1 MVFLEFKKETTMLTN
16 FLIASAI
23 YLVVLIFLVRRTRIK
38 DKTTSNYL
46 LGGGNIGFVM
56 GLFTTAA
63 TLFSAFTV
71 VGMPDFFRTHGVGAW
86 IFLAVSDTMMVYGLI
101 RVGEILRKKA
111 RHLDFKGMSGLMVS
125 TYGSKFAGYV
135 AFGGAVVFLIPYI
148 AVQISGIS
156 IFLNAAFPD
165 VVPVWVWSLS
175 IVAVMIIYSETGGLR
190 AIMYNDTLQ
199 GIMLFFTIWIVGYNC
214 IEHFG
219 SIEAMFEKVA
229 SVNQELLSVPGP
241 KGLFSPQFFIISA
254 LAIICLPFTQPQ
266 ISTRV
271 VIMKSSSSLRK
282 MAIGLGVV
290 AILVILPTLFMGMYG
305 AVLYPEAST
314 QDFIGHVL
322 LYDQAAGIAALGL
335 IGLVAAA
342 ISTSDSQIFALGSEL
357 RSLIHIEDKK
367 AISITRVFIVVFGVL
382 ALIFSIVS
390 TEHLVLLARTSFT
403 GTAMMAPMILT
414 GILSSKKLSLLM
426 PISTFAA
433 LLFFVFSKLGWL
445 PSSVLGLQIELVLFG
460 ILVLAVVLEN
470 LVFGKKFAPK

>member
-1 MVFLEFKKETTMLTN
+1 MLTK
-16 FLIASAI
+16 FIIAAVI
-23 YLVVLIFLVRRTRIK
+23 YLAILIFLLKRTRVK

-46 LGGGNIGFVM
+46 LGGGNIGFVI

-71 VGMPDFFRTHGVGAW
+71 IGMPDFFRTHGIGAW

-101 RVGEILRKKA
+101 RVGEILRRKA
-111 RHLDFKGMSGLMVS
+111 RKLDFKGMSGLMVS
-125 TYGSKFAGYV
+125 TYGSKLAGYV

-165 VVPVWVWSLS
+165 AIPVWSWSLI

-199 GIMLFFTIWIVGYNC
+199 GLLLFFTIWVVGYNC
-214 IEHFG
+214 IAHFG
-219 SIEAMFEKVA
+219 SIESMFDKVA
-229 SVNQELLSVPGP
+229 SVNEKLLSVPGP
-241 KGLFSPQFFIISA
+241 KGLFSVQFFIISA
-254 LAIICLPFTQPQ
+254 IAIISLPFTQPQ

-271 VIMKSSSSLRK
+271 VIMKNSASLRK

-290 AILVILPTLFMGMYG
+290 AILIILPTMFMGMYG

-322 LYDQAAGIAALGL
+322 LYDQASGIAALGL

-357 RSLIHIEDKK
+357 RSLLSIEDSK
-367 AISITRVFIVVFGVL
+367 AVSLSRIFIVVFGLL

-403 GTAMMAPMILT
+403 GTAMMAPMILV
-414 GILSSKKLSLLM
+414 GILSAKKLTLLM
-426 PISTFAA
+426 PIATLFA
-433 LLFFVFSKLGWL
+433 LLTFILSKLGVFPGQIL
-445 PSSVLGLQIELVLFG
+445 MLQTEIILFITLAISAFIE
-460 ILVLAVVLEN
+460 VVLI
-470 LVFGKKFAPK
+470 KKNKVTAIDS